1 MDSSLLNSLLILS
14 ACVVILFGISNYL
27 KRINK
32 KNSANLGDY
41 EGKVLSRIP
50 LMKNTFLYIVKI
62 GNRTF
67 LLGASDKSVSLI
79 SELKPNQPDLGT
91 VDFPNPSYSTTK
103 KVQTIEEVQNN
114 NNPNDLSFR
123 SFLKSAF
130 SKNN

>member
-1 MDSSLLNSLLILS
+1 MDSSILNSLLILS
-14 ACVVILFGISNYL
+14 ACVIVLFGISNYL
-27 KRINK
+27 KKINR
-32 KNSANLGDY
+32 KNSGKLGDY
-41 EGKVLSRIP
+41 EGKILSRIP

-79 SELKPNQPDLGT
+79 SELKPNQSEVGLEE
-91 VDFPNPSYSTTK
+91 FPNHSYATTAK

-114 NNPNDLSFR
+114 NPNDLSFR
-123 SFLKSAF
+123 AFLKSAF